1 MRILG
6 IDYGSARIGI
16 AMGDTEAR
24 IASPWS
30 VIAGDA
36 DAVASIQDIIK
47 KESVERVIV
56 GIPRPLQNQEGENAQ
71 MRSIR
76 NFIERLRAVNITV
89 EESDETLTT
98 RLADIQSH
106 ESNRKGPTDDLAAA
120 VMLQGWLDRESVSR

>member
-16 AMGDTEAR
+16 AMGDTDAR

-30 VIAGDA
+30 VIDGDSNA
-36 DAVASIQDIIK
+36 IAAIQDVVK

-76 NFIERLRAVNITV
+76 AFIERLRATGILV

-98 RLADIQSH
+98 RLADTLAH
-106 ESNRKGPTDDLAAA
+106 DSNRKGPTDDLAAA
-120 VMLQGWLDRESVSR
+120 AMLQGWLDKNGS